1 MDHARRC
8 VTDGVPSS
16 ADPYVK
22 VSLWNSGKKLK
33 KRKTGV
39 QRCNVCPVFN
49 EALIFDVTKD
59 TLKSCLIEF
68 LVVHDSLLGSNESL
82 GRAIVGNLPNVRVEE
97 RNFFDEM
104 FRTKTATAQWI
115 PLSDPRTR
123 TME

>member
-1 MDHARRC
+1 M
-8 VTDGVPSS
+8 
-16 ADPYVK
+16 
-22 VSLWNSGKKLK
+22 K

-49 EALIFDVTKD
+49 EALIFDVNKD
-59 TLKSCLIEF
+59 TLKSCIIEF

-115 PLSDPRTR
+115 PLSDPRAR
-123 TME
+123 AVLE